1 MKFFSQPFRIKYS
14 DTDQMGIVHHSNY
27 LKYFENARISW
38 LRSVGVSYKKIEDSG
53 ILMPVV
59 SASVEFIY
67 PLYFDDEINIE
78 IILDELPRATLIF
91 DYKIFNQ
98 NKKLVCTGNTKLAFL
113 NSITMRPT
121 RVPKNIYNLFS
132 GSLE

>member
-1 MKFFSQPFRIKYS
+1 
-14 DTDQMGIVHHSNY
+14 MGIVHHSNY

>member
-1 MKFFSQPFRIKYS
+1 
-14 DTDQMGIVHHSNY
+14 MGIVHHSNY

-59 SASVEFIY
+59 SASIEFIY
-67 PLYFDDEINIE
+67 PSYFDDEINID
-78 IILDELPRATLIF
+78 IILNELPRATLIF